1 MFIHLFSN
9 DSLQTT
15 MLWVI
20 EIIAGMLNKDD
31 CFTLSTGPD
40 YLTKS
45 RTAQKLKKK
54 AERMKTKTFC

>member
-15 MLWVI
+15 RVI

-31 CFTLSTGPD
+31 CFPLSTGPD

-54 AERMKTKTFC
+54 AERMKTKRMC